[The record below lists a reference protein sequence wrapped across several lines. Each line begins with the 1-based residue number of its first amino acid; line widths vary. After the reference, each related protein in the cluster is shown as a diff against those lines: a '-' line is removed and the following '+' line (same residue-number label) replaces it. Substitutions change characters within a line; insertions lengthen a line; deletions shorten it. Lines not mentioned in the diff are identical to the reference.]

1 VPVEVVATRRAQQ
14 QVQALDRTNTRAFTA
29 FLDDLS
35 LNGCAALAYR
45 LTGPVPLSRLCV
57 KHLRRA
63 FRVVVA
69 FESPRRACVLLVGP
83 HDAADPGLDVYAQL
97 YELLGTGSPV
107 GANRTKPPCC
117 DGGGQPDSATTW
129 PTSSSVPL
137 GGAERAAAR
146 RPETARRR

>member
-14 QVQALDRTNTRAFTA
+14 QIEALDRTNTRAFTA

-35 LNGCAALAYR
+35 INGCAALAYR

-97 YELLGTGSPV
+97 YELLGAGSPV

-117 DGGGQPDSATTW
+117 DDDGQPPSG
-129 PTSSSVPL
+129 L
-137 GGAERAAAR
+137 GDDLADLIISAAR
-146 RPETARRR
+146 ERRTRRR